1 MLYFGRSPW
10 MLQAVFALRQAVFVE
25 EQHIPID
32 WEFDEK
38 DQTCP
43 YFLWLDGRIPIATIR
58 YQFSS
63 PNTLQP
69 DRFCVAEAYRYQ
81 GYGTKLLHYLEM
93 RGVQE
98 GALQSVL
105 SAEIDACAFYESCGY
120 QKKSEPY
127 TEDGVLCVEMTKQ
140 LKTAVKEE

>member
-25 EQHIPID
+25 EQHIPAE

-43 YFLWLDGRIPIATIR
+43 YFLWLDGNTPIATIR
-58 YQFSS
+58 YQFST

-69 DRFCVAEAYRYQ
+69 DRFCVAKAFRHQ
-81 GYGTKLLHYLEM
+81 GYGTKLLHYLS
-93 RGVQE
+93 
-98 GALQSVL
+98 L
-105 SAEIDACAFYESCGY
+105 IHI
-120 QKKSEPY
+120 
-127 TEDGVLCVEMTKQ
+127 
-140 LKTAVKEE
+140 

>member
-43 YFLWLDGRIPIATIR
+43 YYLWLDGNAPIATIR
-58 YQFSS
+58 YQFST

-69 DRFCVAEAYRYQ
+69 DRFCVAKAYRHQ
-81 GYGTKLLHYLEM
+81 IIALSRNAWCP
-93 RGVQE
+93 RGCPPI
-98 GALQSVL
+98 SV
-105 SAEIDACAFYESCGY
+105 IRRDRRVC
-120 QKKSEPY
+120 
-127 TEDGVLCVEMTKQ
+127 VL
-140 LKTAVKEE
+140 

>member
-43 YFLWLDGRIPIATIR
+43 YYLWLDGTHRSLPADINSLRQTPCNLIA
-58 YQFSS
+58 F
-63 PNTLQP
+63 
-69 DRFCVAEAYRYQ
+69 A
-81 GYGTKLLHYLEM
+81 
-93 RGVQE
+93 
-98 GALQSVL
+98 
-105 SAEIDACAFYESCGY
+105 
-120 QKKSEPY
+120 
-127 TEDGVLCVEMTKQ
+127 
-140 LKTAVKEE
+140 

>member
-43 YFLWLDGRIPIATIR
+43 YYLWLDGRIPFAINSLHRTLCNLIA
-58 YQFSS
+58 F
-63 PNTLQP
+63 
-69 DRFCVAEAYRYQ
+69 A
-81 GYGTKLLHYLEM
+81 
-93 RGVQE
+93 
-98 GALQSVL
+98 
-105 SAEIDACAFYESCGY
+105 
-120 QKKSEPY
+120 
-127 TEDGVLCVEMTKQ
+127 
-140 LKTAVKEE
+140 

>member
-25 EQHIPID
+25 EQHIPIE

-69 DRFCVAEAYRYQ
+69 DRFCVAKAYRHQ
-81 GYGTKLLHYLEM
+81 GYGTKLLHYL
-93 RGVQE
+93 
-98 GALQSVL
+98 
-105 SAEIDACAFYESCGY
+105 
-120 QKKSEPY
+120 
-127 TEDGVLCVEMTKQ
+127 
-140 LKTAVKEE
+140 